1 VSAGDPGAPPGR
13 TVVARAPARLDF
25 GGGWTDVPP
34 YADEE
39 GGTVCNVAIARRAT
53 VRLSD
58 AGAPAPPPLAA
69 PGRREADARLADAAL
84 RRAGLLGRVRAEVV
98 SDFPV
103 SSGLGGS
110 SAAGVALAAALEAWR
125 RASAPGAGDGRDDGA
140 RDDGG
145 RRDALA
151 EWSRAVEVEEAGIAG
166 GRQDHYAAARGGA
179 LRLDFGAAAGG
190 RPCRATPLPLTPAA
204 RAAIERR
211 GVVVYTGESR
221 ISAATITGV
230 LDAYRAG
237 EPRVTGA
244 LARMRALAVG
254 MAAALAAGD
263 VDALGAL
270 VGEHWAHQR
279 ALHPAIPTPR
289 IDAIVA
295 AGAAAG
301 ALGAKALGASGGGCV
316 LLVAAAG
323 REEAVRAAAARLGD
337 LVAWRVDDGG
347 VAVDA

>member
-1 VSAGDPGAPPGR
+1 
-13 TVVARAPARLDF
+13 VVARAPARLDF

-34 YADEE
+34 YCDEQ
-39 GGTVCNVAIARRAT
+39 GGTVCNLAIARRAT

-58 AGAPAPPPLAA
+58 AAAAPAALPPLAA
-69 PGRREADARLADAAL
+69 PGRRGTDPRLADAAL
-84 RRAGLLGRVRAEVV
+84 RRAGLLGRARAEVV

-103 SSGLGGS
+103 AAGLGGS
-110 SAAGVALAAALEAWR
+110 SAAGGALAAAAAAWR
-125 RASAPGAGDGRDDGA
+125 GALPLGGPDDA
-140 RDDGG
+140 A

-151 EWSRAVEVEEAGIAG
+151 EWSRAAEVEGAGVAG

-190 RPCRATPLPLTPAA
+190 APCRATPIPLGAAA
-204 RAAIERR
+204 RAALERR

-237 EPRVTGA
+237 DARVAGA
-244 LARMRALAVG
+244 LARMRALAG
-254 MAAALAAGD
+254 AMADALGRGD

-279 ALHPAIPTPR
+279 ALHPAIPTAR
-289 IDAIVA
+289 IDAILA
-295 AGAAAG
+295 AAAG
-301 ALGAKALGASGGGCV
+301 AGAIGGKALGASGGGCV
-316 LLVAAAG
+316 FVLAAEGREEEVRRAAAG
-323 REEAVRAAAARLGD
+323 LGE
-337 LVAWRVDDGG
+337 VVEWGVDERGVEMDGG
-347 VAVDA
+347 